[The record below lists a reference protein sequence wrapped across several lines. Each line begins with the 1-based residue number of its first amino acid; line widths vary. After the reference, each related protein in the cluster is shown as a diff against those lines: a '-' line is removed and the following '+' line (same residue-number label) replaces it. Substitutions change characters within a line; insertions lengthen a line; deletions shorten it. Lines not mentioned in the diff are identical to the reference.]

1 MDLTKIIREIA
12 RGRDGARDLEPVEAA
27 LLYGQMLD
35 DRIPELE
42 SGAIAIALRMKGES
56 DAELT
61 AFLSA
66 IDARLPVIA
75 LPKGKP
81 SPVVVPTYNGAR
93 RHANLTPLLILA
105 LSELGLPTLAHGLEE
120 EFGRVTSAEILKD
133 LGVRP
138 AATPAAAADQLL
150 EKGCAFLTTKTLLPG
165 LAAQLNLRARLG
177 LRNCAH
183 SLVKMLDPF
192 LGKGVVLASATHPA
206 YLDAM
211 RTILLARGQT
221 ALLFRATEGEPYA
234 NPRRCPSIEFLA
246 GNESRVLCDAEG
258 ESLKSLPVLPE
269 EASPEST
276 VEWIRKVLD
285 RQLVLPAP
293 IVRQLA
299 CCLLASGACAD
310 LQQANRA
317 VAARFSLV

>member
-1 MDLTKIIREIA
+1 MDLTKVIREIA
-12 RGRDGARDLEPVEAA
+12 RGRDGARDLEAAEAA

-35 DRIPELE
+35 GRIPELE

-66 IDARLPVIA
+66 IESRLPVMA

-81 SPVVVPTYNGAR
+81 LPVVVPTYNGAR

-105 LSELGLPTLAHGLEE
+105 LRELGVPTLAHGLEE
-120 EFGRVTSAEILKD
+120 EFGRVTSAEILKA
-133 LGVRP
+133 LGVHP
-138 AATPAAAADQLL
+138 AGTPDEASAQLL
-150 EKGCAFLTTKTLLPG
+150 EQGCTFLATQTLLPG

-192 LGKGVVLASATHPA
+192 FGKGVVLASATHPA

-211 RTILLARGQT
+211 RTILLDRGQT

-234 NPRRCPSIEFLA
+234 NPRRCPRIEYLA
-246 GNESRVLCDAEG
+246 VNESRVLCEAEG
-258 ESLKSLPVLPE
+258 DSLTSLPSLPE
-269 EASPEST
+269 DSSPEST
-276 VEWIRKVLD
+276 FEWVRKVLD
-285 RQLVLPAP
+285 RQLVLPGP
-293 IVRQLA
+293 IARQLE
-299 CCLLASGACAD
+299 CCLMASRACLD
-310 LQQANRA
+310 LEQARCA
-317 VAARFSLV
+317 VVGRFRLV

>member
-1 MDLTKIIREIA
+1 MDLTTIIREIA
-12 RGRDGARDLEPVEAA
+12 RGREGARDLEPVEAA
-27 LLYGQMLD
+27 LLYGLMLD
-35 DRIPELE
+35 DHIPELE

-66 IDARLPVIA
+66 IDARLPVMA

-81 SPVVVPTYNGAR
+81 LPVVVPTYNGAR

-105 LSELGLPTLAHGLEE
+105 LRELGVPTLVHGLEE
-120 EFGRVTSAEILKD
+120 EFGRVTSAEILKE

-138 AATPAAAADQLL
+138 AGTADAAADQLL
-150 EKGCAFLTTKTLLPG
+150 ENGCAFLTTQALLPG
-165 LAAQLNLRARLG
+165 LAAQLKLRARLG

-192 LGKGVVLASATHPA
+192 FGKGVVLASATHPP

-234 NPRRCPSIEFLA
+234 NPRRCPQIEHLV
-246 GNESRVLCDAEG
+246 GNESRILCEAEG
-258 ESLKSLPVLPE
+258 DSLKSLPVLPKD
-269 EASPEST
+269 ASPEST
-276 VEWIRKVLD
+276 AEWIRQILD
-285 RQLVLPAP
+285 RQLMLPLP

-310 LQQANRA
+310 LQEANRA